1 VSDRGLQKSR
11 VGVVVGDKM
20 NKSVSVEVER
30 RVLHP
35 LYKKY
40 IRKRSKFLAHDENN
54 EYKIGDRVRIAETR
68 PLSKRKRW
76 RVREKVT

>member
-1 VSDRGLQKSR
+1 MSDRGLQKSR

-76 RVREKVT
+76 RVREKIT